1 MFCNVKATKNGNNG
15 GGRKKD
21 DDIWMQFSIKKDSNS
36 KSATCNKCGD
46 FFKWAKV
53 ERLKKHL
60 QTCGIQEQQLP
71 KQNLKNAKP
80 SVNDNDVSVIEATGS
95 KSVEFQQKLPT
106 MFKKIANE
114 HQKIDSQVAKFIFGC
129 NLPFSTADNPE
140 FVKLMQ
146 RLRPSY
152 KPPSAKT
159 IGGSLLNK
167 IYEEIC
173 EDARK
178 SAETKFAT
186 LMQDGWSAIQQS
198 PVISHCLSIE
208 ANGSIIVNAVATT
221 TDTKDAAYCA
231 TLAMEALEDAEDKF
245 GCQIGAVVT
254 DNCSTMILMRK
265 LISQKRPDLWTYGC
279 NTHYLNLVGKEVVPD
294 AMMKTVKNVQ
304 HFFRDKQYPRE
315 SLKKYHGLQPVLP
328 VETRWNTQYDCL
340 KNFTA
345 NHSKYLDILKDE
357 KCNAGPIIIENL
369 TDLNFY
375 KSTTI
380 RE

>member
-1 MFCNVKATKNGNNG
+1 
-15 GGRKKD
+15 
-21 DDIWMQFSIKKDSNS
+21 MQFSIKKDSNS

-208 ANGSIIVNAVATT
+208 ANGSIFVNAVATT

-304 HFFRDKQYPRE
+304 HFFRDKQYPRVGY
-315 SLKKYHGLQPVLP
+315 KYMFGLATSSDLRKPLHV
-328 VETRWNTQYDCL
+328 VC
-340 KNFTA
+340 
-345 NHSKYLDILKDE
+345 
-357 KCNAGPIIIENL
+357 ENYI
-369 TDLNFY
+369 N
-375 KSTTI
+375 
-380 RE
+380 